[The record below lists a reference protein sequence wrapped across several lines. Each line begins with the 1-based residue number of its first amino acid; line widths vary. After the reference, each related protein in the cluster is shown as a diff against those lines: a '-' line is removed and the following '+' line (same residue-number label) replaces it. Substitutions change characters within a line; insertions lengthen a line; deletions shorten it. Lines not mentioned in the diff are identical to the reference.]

1 MPRPAAQRSRGRS
14 TQSKFLADASS
25 LVSVVTSLQGQRGN
39 SILDGKPVQQAI
51 LSFCL
56 SLQALYP
63 QNHASALPLLPEQAK
78 EVVNQVIAIDLLPT
92 LLVLLRSVTPS
103 VLKRSGGNATGCS
116 DPSCNDG
123 ACEPPEI
130 SSVLFMV
137 SLTDNPAA
145 WDQCKVVINHRPI
158 YHYPQAFNMTTN
170 LILSCGDTETQDMA
184 YRKLL
189 DSRLVGCRG
198 ISLPLK

>member
-137 SLTDNPAA
+137 SLTDEPTAWYQCGSAKFQPSSHSSSSAGIQHDDQPNPVM
-145 WDQCKVVINHRPI
+145 W
-158 YHYPQAFNMTTN
+158 
-170 LILSCGDTETQDMA
+170 G
-184 YRKLL
+184 YR
-189 DSRLVGCRG
+189 DPRHG
-198 ISLPLK
+198 LP